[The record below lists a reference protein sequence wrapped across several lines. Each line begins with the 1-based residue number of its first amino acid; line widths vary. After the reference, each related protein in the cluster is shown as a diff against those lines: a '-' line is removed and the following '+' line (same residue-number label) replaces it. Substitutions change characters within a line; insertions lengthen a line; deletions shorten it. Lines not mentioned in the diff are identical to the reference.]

1 MHIYILRK
9 RKKNSNYLFL
19 FNCRYKSRG
28 HFPGPI
34 ESQKY
39 KVTFQVDKH
48 ALEVAVKAKDLKEK
62 SSNIKMRFQY
72 LQDLQLSH
80 F

>member
-1 MHIYILRK
+1 MNLLRK

-48 ALEVAVKAKDLKEK
+48 ALEVAVKAKDLNETQVTSKLAFNTQK
-62 SSNIKMRFQY
+62 TDTN
-72 LQDLQLSH
+72 H
-80 F
+80 T

>member
-1 MHIYILRK
+1 M
-9 RKKNSNYLFL
+9 NSVAWIFCVSVGKIVTVYL

-39 KVTFQVDKH
+39 KATFQVDKH
-48 ALEVAVKAKDLKEK
+48 VLEVAVKAKD
-62 SSNIKMRFQY
+62 
-72 LQDLQLSH
+72 
-80 F
+80 